1 MKNLITC
8 LTVCVLG
15 CAAIA
20 QEPVNEDYKLLASDG
35 ASDDQFGWSVAVD
48 GDTVVVGA
56 YRDDDNGNASGSAYV
71 YRFDGT
77 DWIETKLLASDGA
90 GNDNFGSGVAVDGD
104 TVVVGSPGD
113 DDYSGS
119 AYVYRFD
126 GTDWIETKLIASDWA
141 NSDRF
146 GISVAVDGDTV
157 VVGAYGDDDNGSY
170 SGSAYVYDLNEAEFD
185 CNKNGILDICD
196 IEEEPSLDCDLDG
209 LIDACSTAD
218 GDVEDCNENGIPDTC
233 ELKDP
238 DNDQNNNGELDDCE
252 CVGDAD
258 GDEYVNVNDLLEVV
272 GYWGTNAPQ
281 ADLNSDGIVDVT
293 DLLIVVGNWGPC
305 E

>member
-1 MKNLITC
+1 MVNSIDTSLAEFPIAATNSEVKKSSVPTPSVTFEVSSQLKNLAALVARGSVPCPGRPSSPVPPYLSVVSCATKTA
-8 LTVCVLG
+8 LLPPVTV
-15 CAAIA
+15 I
-20 QEPVNEDYKLLASDG
+20 
-35 ASDDQFGWSVAVD
+35 
-48 GDTVVVGA
+48 VGA
-56 YRDDDNGNASGSAYV
+56 
-71 YRFDGT
+71 
-77 DWIETKLLASDGA
+77 E
-90 GNDNFGSGVAVDGD
+90 
-104 TVVVGSPGD
+104 
-113 DDYSGS
+113 
-119 AYVYRFD
+119 
-126 GTDWIETKLIASDWA
+126 
-141 NSDRF
+141 
-146 GISVAVDGDTV
+146 
-157 VVGAYGDDDNGSY
+157 GDDDNGTY

-185 CNKNGILDICD
+185 CNSNGILDICD

-281 ADLNSDGIVDVT
+281 ADLNSDGIVDVS